1 MKRNEIATM
10 TANEIDEE
18 AKGLLTNDLKFP
30 EPVSDSIIRYMRAS
44 NLLADGI
51 DSGLI
56 NNQD

>member
-1 MKRNEIATM
+1 MKRNEIAAM
-10 TANEIDEE
+10 TASEIDQE
-18 AKGLLTNDLKFP
+18 AKSLLTNDLKFP

>member
-1 MKRNEIATM
+1 MKRNEIAAM

-18 AKGLLTNDLKFP
+18 AKSLLTNDLKFP